1 MKLQQEREFLEHKR
15 LREEKMEEWVRV
27 YCFELMM
34 KIDYVDSKEL
44 NPLLIIHFMLYSIIC
59 TETLNN

>member
-1 MKLQQEREFLEHKR
+1 MKLQQEREFLERKR

-34 KIDYVDSKEL
+34 KIDYLDSKKL
-44 NPLLIIHFMLYSIIC
+44 NPLLTIHFMLYYAHYP
-59 TETLNN
+59 TKE

>member
-1 MKLQQEREFLEHKR
+1 MKLQQEREFLERKR

-27 YCFELMM
+27 YCFEFML
-34 KIDYVDSKEL
+34 KIDYLDSKKL

>member
-34 KIDYVDSKEL
+34 KIDYLDSKEL

>member
-1 MKLQQEREFLEHKR
+1 
-15 LREEKMEEWVRV
+15 MEEWVRV

-59 TETLNN
+59 AETLNN

>member
-1 MKLQQEREFLEHKR
+1 MKLQQEREFLERKR

-34 KIDYVDSKEL
+34 KIDYLDSKKL
-44 NPLLIIHFMLYSIIC
+44 NPLLIIHFMLYNIIC
-59 TETLNN
+59 AETSNN